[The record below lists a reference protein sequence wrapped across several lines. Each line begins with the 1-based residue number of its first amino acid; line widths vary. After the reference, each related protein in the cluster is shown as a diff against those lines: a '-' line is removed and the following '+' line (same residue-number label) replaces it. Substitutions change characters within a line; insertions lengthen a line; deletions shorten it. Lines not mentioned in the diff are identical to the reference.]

1 MTKLP
6 GRICGLR
13 QFRSTNELRLRLMTH
28 GTRPLPPGELE
39 GEESQC
45 HHRADEHAFLSGWT
59 ALQHGYI
66 DLKSSALWPAV
77 VFSTV
82 RRKWDNQHL
91 SNSGELHKC
100 CASAAQARLRRKREN
115 QPAAWS
121 CRKRSKPQF
130 SKPRLGAGAW

>member
-1 MTKLP
+1 
-6 GRICGLR
+6 
-13 QFRSTNELRLRLMTH
+13 MTH

-45 HHRADEHAFLSGWT
+45 HHRANEHAFLSGWT
-59 ALQHGYI
+59 VLQHGYI

-91 SNSGELHKC
+91 SNSGELHI
-100 CASAAQARLRRKREN
+100 SAVLLQRRLDYAEN
-115 QPAAWS
+115 VRTSQQHGRAERDPNLS
-121 CRKRSKPQF
+121 F
-130 SKPRLGAGAW
+130 LN